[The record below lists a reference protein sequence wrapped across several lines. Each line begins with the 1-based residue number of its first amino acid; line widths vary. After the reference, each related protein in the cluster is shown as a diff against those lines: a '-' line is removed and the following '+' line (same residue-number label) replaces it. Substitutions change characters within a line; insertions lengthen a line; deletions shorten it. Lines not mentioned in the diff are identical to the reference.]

1 MNQRAQVQKV
11 IDEKSIKFGEQVSN
25 LVNIAQPD
33 PNQEIK
39 CPHCWFG
46 FLPNE
51 VNIEPM
57 DLDKITADITAT
69 LSTHI
74 RHIVELAIIEGSN
87 GTDTNNEQLVAS
99 LEKQRDAANE
109 TAQTL
114 ANEIDNIT
122 PMITALT
129 FIASE
134 ISKTKQRT
142 AISIQNMSPAE
153 ESGPVGEW
161 PQIALAQG
169 KTLDSILEKIHSVS
183 PKPTQS

>member
-11 IDEKSIKFGEQVSN
+11 IDEKSTKFGEQVSN

-33 PNQEIK
+33 PTQLMR
-39 CPHCWFG
+39 CPSCFYE
-46 FLPNE
+46 FLPSE
-51 VNIEPM
+51 ADIEPM
-57 DLDKITADITAT
+57 DLDKITTDITAT
-69 LSTHI
+69 LRTHI

-87 GTDTNNEQLVAS
+87 GTDPNNTQLVAS
-99 LEKQRDAANE
+99 LERQRDAANE

-142 AISIQNMSPAE
+142 AISIQNMDPPE
-153 ESGPVGEW
+153 
-161 PQIALAQG
+161 QIALAQG
-169 KTLDSILEKIHSVS
+169 KTLDSILEKIQSVT
-183 PKPTQS
+183 PKPVQS